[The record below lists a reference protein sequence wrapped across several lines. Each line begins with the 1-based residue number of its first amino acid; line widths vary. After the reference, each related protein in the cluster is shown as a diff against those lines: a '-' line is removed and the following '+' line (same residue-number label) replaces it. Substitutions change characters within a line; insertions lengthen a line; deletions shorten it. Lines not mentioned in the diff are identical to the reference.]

1 MAKESKT
8 AKKTTRKS
16 TGGSLKPWAVRALI
30 ALVAGASI
38 GAGAGVFTVN
48 KLEPGRGTGVDS
60 LAVMLDSIAR
70 GRVPAAAGDAE
81 KGESPSKG
89 DEKAAD
95 SAATAPAELVAVP
108 ALTDLEEGAAR
119 NALLDAGLQVG
130 EIQFQA
136 SPKPAG
142 TVLSSIPV
150 AGSNVA
156 PNTPVTLVLS
166 DGRTSPTD
174 TMSIPP
180 FPQSSSTP

>member
-1 MAKESKT
+1 MATEKKT
-8 AKKTTRKS
+8 ATKKKRS
-16 TGGSLKPWAVRALI
+16 GGNAALKTWGTRALI
-30 ALVAGASI
+30 ALVAGVSI

-70 GRVPAAAGDAE
+70 GKVPAATGDAE
-81 KGESPSKG
+81 KGEAQSK
-89 DEKAAD
+89 DRATPTD

-130 EIQFQA
+130 EVQFQA

-142 TVLSSIPV
+142 TVLSTIPI

-166 DGRTSPTD
+166 DGRTGAPD
-174 TMSIPP
+174 TMSTSFAKLLP
-180 FPQSSSTP
+180 

>member
-1 MAKESKT
+1 MATDKKTAT
-8 AKKTTRKS
+8 AKKRR
-16 TGGSLKPWAVRALI
+16 GGTAALKTWGARALI

-38 GAGAGVFTVN
+38 GAGAGVFTVH

-70 GRVPAAAGDAE
+70 GKVPAATGGAK
-81 KGESPSKG
+81 KG
-89 DEKAAD
+89 AAQRNDSATPTD
-95 SAATAPAELVAVP
+95 SAATAPAELIAVP
-108 ALTDLEEGAAR
+108 VLTDLEEGAAR

-130 EIQFQA
+130 EVQFQA

-142 TVLSSIPV
+142 TVLSSIPL

-166 DGRTSPTD
+166 DGRTSATD
-174 TMSIPP
+174 TMS
-180 FPQSSSTP
+180 TPLAKQVP

>member
-1 MAKESKT
+1 MATEKKT
-8 AKKTTRKS
+8 AKTRRRSTTTLKTWS
-16 TGGSLKPWAVRALI
+16 TRALL

-38 GAGAGVFTVN
+38 GAGAGVMTVN

-70 GRVPAAAGDAE
+70 GKVPTGGAKDEAAQRAKNAA
-81 KGESPSKG
+81 P
-89 DEKAAD
+89 AD
-95 SAATAPAELVAVP
+95 SVATPEVELIAVP
-108 ALTDLEEGAAR
+108 ALTDFEEGAAR

-130 EIQFQA
+130 EVQFQA

-142 TVLSSIPV
+142 TVLSSIPI

-166 DGRTSPTD
+166 DGRPSVTD
-174 TMSIPP
+174 TLSPSFAKP
-180 FPQSSSTP
+180 AP